1 VLWNVVIVRTKWT
14 NPWLGL
20 ITTLLGLTV
29 IDGDLFKAGLILAD
43 NTTVPAKSQLYCT
56 IFESA

>member
-1 VLWNVVIVRTKWT
+1 MVVVRTTWT

-20 ITTLLGLTV
+20 IATLLGLTV

-43 NTTVPAKSQLYCT
+43 NTTVPAKPQLYSP
-56 IFESA
+56 IFESP